1 MTISNI
7 NKYNSYT
14 PAAKTTATE
23 SDTKTYADTS
33 DYLSELQKQYPFAGG
48 TSKIGNVSTSV
59 SISSSLLRD
68 CLNDPEKQAWLERNL
83 AAIPDGVSKI
93 ANNPSGT
100 LHQVSISI
108 DAQGNVSSTSYG
120 TFSSDSNESFLD
132 RMLREA
138 KEAAEE
144 KAEKLVEK
152 RAEEKSAARPQPYS
166 FVAKAD
172 DVDSLLEQIQAR
184 MQNGFTGGG
193 LQSSIDLRA

>member
-48 TSKIGNVSTSV
+48 ASKIGSVSTSV

-83 AAIPDGVSKI
+83 ASIPDGVAMI

-120 TFSSDSNESFLD
+120 TFSSDSEESFLD
-132 RMLREA
+132 RMLREV

-144 KAEKLVEK
+144 RTENIAKK
-152 RAEEKSAARPQPYS
+152 RVEEKSAAKTQPYS

-184 MQNGFTGGG
+184 MQNGFAEGG

>member
-1 MTISNI
+1 MTIDNI

-48 TSKIGNVSTSV
+48 TSKIGSVSTSV

-68 CLNDPEKQAWLERNL
+68 CLNDPGKQAWLEENL
-83 AAIPDGVSKI
+83 AAIPDGISKI
-93 ANNPSGT
+93 ANNGSGT
-100 LHQVSISI
+100 LRQVSISI

-120 TFSSDSNESFLD
+120 TFSSDSEESFLD

-138 KEAAEE
+138 KEAADER
-144 KAEKLVEK
+144 AENIAKN
-152 RAEEKSAARPQPYS
+152 RAEEKSAAKTQPYS
-166 FVAKAD
+166 FISKAD

-184 MQNGFTGGG
+184 MQEGFTEGG
-193 LQSSIDLRA
+193 LQSNFDLRV